1 MPFLISLD
9 LSKATIALD
18 DSDKVSSVKKI
29 NWNKLSGNEFSQ
41 YRTMTEWHL
50 DKVKLDRDFIRCDN
64 INCHNQDHLQSIDT
78 MYDAVVNTLKTSSDD
93 FNWQSIGWSDDCKGV
108 HTNARNAFLFWAHNG
123 HPRSGPLL
131 WNMQVTYATFK
142 QVLRRC
148 RASESKAHA
157 DSLAKKFLLKDTE
170 SFWTEIKRLSGKG
183 TTPIASIINK
193 TTGTKAIAEL
203 WKTHYSE
210 ILNSV
215 PPG

>member
-1 MPFLISLD
+1 MEYAS
-9 LSKATIALD
+9 
-18 DSDKVSSVKKI
+18 
-29 NWNKLSGNEFSQ
+29 
-41 YRTMTEWHL
+41 HL
-50 DKVKLDRDFIRCDN
+50 
-64 INCHNQDHLQSIDT
+64 CHL
-78 MYDAVVNTLKTSSDD
+78 
-93 FNWQSIGWSDDCKGV
+93 
-108 HTNARNAFLFWAHNG
+108 
-123 HPRSGPLL
+123 
-131 WNMQVTYATFK
+131 K

-157 DSLAKKFLLKDTE
+157 DSLEKKLLLKDTE

-215 PPG
+215 PPGQHDKDSMAKDSMTKISLICYTRAHIIMRLCLHWKYRMV